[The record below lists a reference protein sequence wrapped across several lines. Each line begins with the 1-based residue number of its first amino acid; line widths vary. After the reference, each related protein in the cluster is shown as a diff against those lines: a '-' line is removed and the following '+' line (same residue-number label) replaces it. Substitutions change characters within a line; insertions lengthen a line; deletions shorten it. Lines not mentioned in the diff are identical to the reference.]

1 MKPEDLIIELNNKNI
16 SIGSYCT
23 FRRTYSDNINSYIIG
38 KLKKTKKYLFIISHV
53 NLTLKDTDNSI
64 KLNYDNIKY
73 LSKSTIQEICLY
85 KLLKMP

>member
-16 SIGSYCT
+16 FIGSYCT
-23 FRRTYSDNINSYIIG
+23 FQRTYSDNITSYVIG
-38 KLKKTKKYLFIISHV
+38 KLKKTKKYLFIVSHV
-53 NLTLKDTDNSI
+53 DLILKSSENSI
-64 KLNYDNIKY
+64 KLNYDNIQY